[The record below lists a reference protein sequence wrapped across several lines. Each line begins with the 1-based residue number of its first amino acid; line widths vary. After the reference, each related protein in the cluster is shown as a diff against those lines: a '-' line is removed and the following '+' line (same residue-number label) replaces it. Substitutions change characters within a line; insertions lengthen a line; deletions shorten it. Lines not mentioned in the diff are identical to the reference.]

1 MTTDEITEAIIGAAI
16 EVHRELGPGMLESVY
31 EACLAYELARRG
43 RRAVRQVRLP
53 IKYKGIEL
61 DEGYRLDIL
70 VDDEVIVEVKA
81 AQALTPIHQAQLLSY
96 LRLSSKR
103 VGLLLNF
110 HETSLKRGLRRL
122 VYDSKPSLP

>member
-1 MTTDEITEAIIGAAI
+1 MTINEVTEIIIGAAI

-43 RRAVRQVRLP
+43 RRAIRQVRLP
-53 IKYKGIEL
+53 IKYKGLEIN
-61 DEGYRLDIL
+61 EGYRLDIL
-70 VDDEVIVEVKA
+70 VDDMVIVEVKA

-96 LRLSSKR
+96 LKLSGKR

-110 HETSLKRGLRRL
+110 HETSLKRGIRRF
-122 VYDSKPSLP
+122 VFDPSPSLP